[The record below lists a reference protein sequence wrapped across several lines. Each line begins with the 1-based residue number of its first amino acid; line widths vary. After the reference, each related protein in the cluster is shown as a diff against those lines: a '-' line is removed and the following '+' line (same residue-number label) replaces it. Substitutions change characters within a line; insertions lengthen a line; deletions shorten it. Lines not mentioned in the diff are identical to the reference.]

1 MGAPRSPDSGSLTDD
16 YRQLRPHAHPRT
28 HDRVIGL
35 MSELPRGRLL
45 ECAAGEGGMSLR
57 LKSLGFDVVACDV
70 DPQKFHA
77 AGVRFCQADISREL
91 PFASGSFDYVTCLES
106 IEHLENQFHFL
117 RECARV
123 LRPGGKILITTPNIA
138 GLASRVKFLFTGFF
152 SLVREP
158 LNEFHSLPFH
168 GHIHPLAFYQLRYL
182 LHRTGFRIRYVGTDF
197 YRRSSLAWLWLYP
210 LVRLFTLTTMRRE
223 PDPRQRQANKEI
235 RKQFTSLPLLLGR
248 TQIVIAERLP

>member
-1 MGAPRSPDSGSLTDD
+1 MDAPRWVTDD
-16 YRQLRPHAHPRT
+16 YRQLRPYAHPRT
-28 HDRVIGL
+28 HDRVVGL
-35 MSELPRGRLL
+35 MSKLPRGRLL

-57 LKSLGFDVVACDV
+57 LQSLGFGVVACDV

-77 AGVRFCQADISREL
+77 AGVRFCRADISREL

-106 IEHLENQFHFL
+106 IEHLENQFDFM

-138 GLASRVKFLFTGFF
+138 GLASRVKFLFTGFY

-168 GHIHPLAFYQLRYL
+168 GHIHPLPFYQLRYL
-182 LHRTGFRIRYVGTDF
+182 LHRSGFRIRYVGTDF

-210 LVRLFTLTTMRRE
+210 LMRLFTLTTMRRE
-223 PDPRQRQANKEI
+223 PDPRQREANKEI
-235 RKQFTSLPLLLGR
+235 RKQFSSLALLLGR
-248 TQIVIAERLP
+248 TQIVLAERLA